1 MQGYTVTFVSRIRI
15 LDWQCFLILIDDKVK
30 RAWSNCS
37 WRKTGLMRRMLER
50 RVVVTGVGLVT
61 PLGIGVEKNWEALM
75 AGRSG
80 VGPITPFD
88 ASEFPARFAGDA
100 TDFHPE
106 DRVEKP
112 DV

>member
-61 PLGIGVEKNWEALM
+61 PLGIGVEKNWDALM

-80 VGPITPFD
+80 GGPIARFD
-88 ASEFPARFAGDA
+88 ASEFPTRVAGGVADL
-100 TDFHPE
+100 HPE
-106 DRVEKP
+106 GWNEK
-112 DV
+112 